1 MDSNELAGQL
11 HDRATRG
18 ELLSVEEQSV
28 LTEWYTLQDR
38 AESVALGLTEED
50 VDAATLHTQVEVT
63 LTQITVVTQH
73 IQDIISENEV
83 LKRDISHL
91 RQQLVY
97 QPAMQLA

>member
-18 ELLSVEEQSV
+18 ESLSVEEQSV
-28 LTEWYTLQDR
+28 LTEWYTLQDK
-38 AESVALGLTEED
+38 AESAALGLTED
-50 VDAATLHTQVEVT
+50 SVDTATLHTQVETT
-63 LTQITVVTQH
+63 LTQITVVTQR
-73 IQDIISENEV
+73 IQSIISENEA

-97 QPAMQLA
+97 QPAMQLT